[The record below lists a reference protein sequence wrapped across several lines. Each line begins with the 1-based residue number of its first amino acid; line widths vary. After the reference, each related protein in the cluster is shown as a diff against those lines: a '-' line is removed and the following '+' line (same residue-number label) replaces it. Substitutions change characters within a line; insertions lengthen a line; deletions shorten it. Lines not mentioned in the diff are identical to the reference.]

1 MDVAARHLFAPARRD
16 ARRND
21 LTVAHYWTGTNWLLL
36 ICGLIAELSLL
47 LISIKRGL
55 LRSFV
60 MLPIFAGVGFAADV
74 AALVIGLTVRADAA
88 KGALYTSHFY
98 FTFYWYQQCA
108 IAALLLLLALQ
119 TTTLIVPPWAR
130 VITLLGILVF
140 SVMAAAYLR
149 ILPSWE
155 PSRIVRAVTVASA
168 VTIAALAINWVI
180 KSDEWPAGMR
190 WIMAG
195 LILSAILQGI
205 CTGLAEYFKTMR
217 GFAVYGIPAAGLLGM
232 ILYSLGA
239 GRYEQKENPRSH

>member
-1 MDVAARHLFAPARRD
+1 
-16 ARRND
+16 
-21 LTVAHYWTGTNWLLL
+21 
-36 ICGLIAELSLL
+36 
-47 LISIKRGL
+47 
-55 LRSFV
+55 

-88 KGALYTSHFY
+88 KGMLYTSHFY

-119 TTTLIVPPWAR
+119 ATTLIVPPWAR

-140 SVMAAAYLR
+140 SVMVAAYLR

-155 PSRIVRAVTVASA
+155 PSRIMRAVTVASA
-168 VTIAALAINWVI
+168 VTIVALAINWVI

-205 CTGLAEYFKTMR
+205 CTGFAEYFKTMR
-217 GFAVYGIPAAGLLGM
+217 GFAVYGIPTAGLLGM